1 MARATQELTQVSR
14 SRDLEG
20 GPEAP
25 LSIVLQPIRD
35 YLLGPAGPVLRTLLA
50 GALLMLL
57 IACANVAGLQVSR
70 ASRHQR
76 ALAIR
81 AALGASPLR
90 LAGQVLVESAVVTAL
105 SLTAAL
111 AVAWGML
118 RLLLWLAPGD
128 VPRLGDV
135 ALLDVRVLGFGA
147 AATFATAVLCAL
159 WPILVARRVD
169 VLSVLAHGASVAS
182 DPRGR
187 RVQRAVVVAQVATA
201 VALLFGTALFLR
213 TVRGLDATV
222 LGFDP
227 EQLLAFSGGP
237 DTEDVERWNAF
248 MDRLIA
254 RVETLPNV
262 RSAAVALVRPLNGPI
277 GWDNQPGFPGQ
288 RVEDPSTW
296 GLNPHMNFLTVSPR
310 YFETMRTR
318 LVRGR
323 LFTAADTH
331 HGARRRDRQR
341 ARGAP
346 AVARPGSDR
355 PATARADLSHRR
367 EGRAG
372 RRLADGRRRGA
383 GRPLPRPERSAAR
396 SLRADHAEQEPRRR
410 TCSSA
415 STVRR
420 ARSRPAC
427 APRSRRSIPP
437 PPSARR

>member
-1 MARATQELTQVSR
+1 M
-14 SRDLEG
+14 
-20 GPEAP
+20 
-25 LSIVLQPIRD
+25 SIVLQPIRD

-254 RVETLPNV
+254 RVEALPNV

-288 RVEDPSTW
+288 RVDGSVDVGTEPAHE
-296 GLNPHMNFLTVSPR
+296 LPHRV
-310 YFETMRTR
+310 
-318 LVRGR
+318 
-323 LFTAADTH
+323 AALLRDDADAAGAGPGVHRRRHH

-355 PATARADLSHRR
+355 PAAARADLPRR
-367 EGRAG
+367 RG
-372 RRLADGRRRGA
+372 RRARRAVADGRRRRA
-383 GRPLPRPERSAAR
+383 GRPLPRPERSAPR

-410 TCSSA
+410 TCSFA

-427 APRSRRSIPP
+427 APRSRRSIRP